1 MSLKH
6 SCPSWGMSIPY
17 DCTLKGM
24 NVYDKYLTYD
34 FVKHLFSMNSSN
46 CVYAK
51 RTECTN
57 RTETCIYENVQC
69 DLFKKWENI
78 QGSAEGNMWEGS
90 YKLWWKTDTPPPP
103 SSGCPA
109 VTRSCGFL
117 TSFRCDSTA
126 WLLMP
131 CLSSLPSETFIWLP
145 SSHKATSFSCESLSV
160 QAQHHRRFSKNRRK
174 LSRAPTLLEGGL
186 SEIMPQH
193 SSGKLPKRLGS
204 PRATSLLS
212 IWV

>member
-90 YKLWWKTDTPPPP
+90 YKLWWKTDTPPPLAVDVLLWQEAVVFSP
-103 SSGCPA
+103 HSGVTALPGFWCLASAHCHQKPLSGCPA
-109 VTRSCGFL
+109 LIRL
-117 TSFRCDSTA
+117 QAFRASPWVSRHNITDVSRRIGEI
-126 WLLMP
+126 
-131 CLSSLPSETFIWLP
+131 SLGLP
-145 SSHKATSFSCESLSV
+145 PYWREDFQK
-160 QAQHHRRFSKNRRK
+160 
-174 LSRAPTLLEGGL
+174 
-186 SEIMPQH
+186 
-193 SSGKLPKRLGS
+193 
-204 PRATSLLS
+204 
-212 IWV
+212 